1 MSERRSTPRQLP
13 NVGQL
18 REMEA
23 QGNRSNR
30 ANEPVTTRNNVA
42 PLQWV
47 RRPAGQ
53 NGAGEQLYTLHIR
66 NPITG
71 DEALV
76 AGPI

>member
-1 MSERRSTPRQLP
+1 MSERRSTPSQLP
-13 NVGQL
+13 NVAQL
-18 REMEA
+18 RDMEQA
-23 QGNRSNR
+23 GARANR
-30 ANEPVTTRNNVA
+30 ANEPVTTRNNVK

-47 RRPAGQ
+47 RKPAGL
-53 NGAGEQLYTLHIR
+53 NGAGQQLYTLHIR